1 MKKKQTKKAVVEPVP
16 VEVPPT
22 EAKPKRTRKVTPK
35 EIEPLMVTPKS
46 ETEAK
51 PEIKPKRVRKQPA
64 DSNDLMKTEVKSE
77 GPKWVVDLDN
87 VLKEMEHIKSMR
99 DVKKVI

>member
-1 MKKKQTKKAVVEPVP
+1 MKQKRTKKTVVEPVQ

-22 EAKPKRTRKVTPK
+22 EEKQKRKRKITPK
-35 EIEPLMVTPKS
+35 ETEPLMVLRKS
-46 ETEAK
+46 ETEA
-51 PEIKPKRVRKQPA
+51 KPKRVRKQPA
-64 DSNDLMKTEVKSE
+64 DSNDVVKTEVKSE

-99 DVKKVI
+99 DVKKVM